1 MKKNRTTK
9 MNGSGSPVRKVQVE
23 FVHQTATKVC
33 IAGAFNDWR
42 PEASP
47 MFYLGDG
54 RWGKELAL
62 PPGVYE
68 YRLVVDG
75 EWMPDPRAGE
85 TAPNPFGGVNSVLK
99 TEEMR
104 ELTLWAKALRKRI
117 PAHLCL

>member
-9 MNGSGSPVRKVQVE
+9 MNGSGLPVRTVQVE

>member
-1 MKKNRTTK
+1 MKMNRTNK
-9 MNGSGSPVRKVQVE
+9 INGSGLPVRTVHVE

-42 PEASP
+42 PGVTTMVS
-47 MFYLGDG
+47 LGDG
-54 RWGKELAL
+54 RWVKELVL

-85 TAPNPFGGVNSVLK
+85 TAPNPFGGMNSVLK
-99 TEEMR
+99 VNGCAR
-104 ELTLWAKALRKRI
+104 RPRGQ
-117 PAHLCL
+117 

>member
-9 MNGSGSPVRKVQVE
+9 INGNGSPVRKVHVE
-23 FVHQTATKVC
+23 FVHQTARKVC

-47 MFYLGDG
+47 MFFLGDG

-62 PPGVYE
+62 PPGAYE

-75 EWMPDPRAGE
+75 EWMPDPQAGE
-85 TAPNPFGGVNSVLK
+85 TVPNPFGGVNSVLR
-99 TEEMR
+99 TEEIC
-104 ELTLWAKALRKRI
+104 EPTLWAKALRKKI
-117 PAHLCL
+117 PAHFCL